1 MAYKWTDQETIQAYL
16 ESAGNLVIG
25 GDGNITRRTAEH
37 FENDAVF
44 EITTVLSAAW
54 QGIESFDT
62 TTAPDELK
70 NMAAKLAASRLGLLR
85 VSAGLGDSPKWVE
98 AYRSEVLAQAMR
110 MVINFETVVIKGA
123 TQREGITVAELLIKV
138 KQREFVPQ
146 PPA

>member
-1 MAYKWTDQETIQAYL
+1 MAYKWTDQKTIQAYL
-16 ESAGNLVIG
+16 ESAGNIEIG
-25 GDGNITRRTAEH
+25 EREEITPRTAEN

-54 QGIESFDT
+54 EGLENLNT
-62 TTAPDELK
+62 ENTPDDLK
-70 NMAAKLAASRLGLLR
+70 RMAAKLAASRLGLLR

-98 AYRSEVLAQAMR
+98 AYRSEVIAQAMR
-110 MVINFETVVIKGA
+110 MVINYETVEIPG
-123 TQREGITVAELLIKV
+123 TTRREGLTVSQLLLKV

>member
-1 MAYKWTDQETIQAYL
+1 MAYKWTNQETVQAYL
-16 ESAGNLVIG
+16 ESAGNLEIG
-25 GDGNITRRTAEH
+25 EREEITPRTAEH

-54 QGIESFDT
+54 VGIEEFDT

-123 TQREGITVAELLIKV
+123 TVREGITVAELLIKV